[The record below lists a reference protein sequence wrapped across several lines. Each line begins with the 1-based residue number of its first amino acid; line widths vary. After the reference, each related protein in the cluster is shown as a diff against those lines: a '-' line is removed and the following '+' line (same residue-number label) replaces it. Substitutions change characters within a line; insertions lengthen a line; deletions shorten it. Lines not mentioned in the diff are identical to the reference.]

1 MAAGLPDRGRE
12 FYQLAISRASSQGI
26 SKYRAMADLYLAREE
41 LIASTPVAE
50 TAVNRALVE
59 ASKIEDKEVAF
70 IAEQVRNLEA
80 TKRSRIPVAQVSAS
94 GTGPSFPN
102 KS

>member
-1 MAAGLPDRGRE
+1 
-12 FYQLAISRASSQGI
+12 
-26 SKYRAMADLYLAREE
+26 MADLYLAREE

-70 IAEQVRNLEA
+70 IAEQVRNL
-80 TKRSRIPVAQVSAS
+80 RCV
-94 GTGPSFPN
+94 
-102 KS
+102 